1 VMVLNYNGQRFLK
14 NCFESLRACTYPN
27 FKVMMVDNLSTE
39 NDVEYTKEISEL
51 IESAAKKRGTG
62 IAKRTP
68 SYLEE
73 KILTGR
79 AVVAKTDTNKLV
91 GFCYIE
97 SWGHQDFV
105 ATSGLIVKD
114 DYRGVGV
121 SKKIKEEA
129 FNLSRNMFPKAKLFS
144 ITTSIA
150 VMKLNMRMGYKPVI
164 LENLTDDEQFWKGCQ
179 GCVNYP
185 ILQQTERKHCLCTG
199 LLYDPEKSNNSN
211 NETKAFKIY
220 SRWFKYKLQ
229 VLSRYAKPK
238 KAFKRK

>member
-1 VMVLNYNGQRFLK
+1 MV
-14 NCFESLRACTYPN
+14 TI
-27 FKVMMVDNLSTE
+27 DNASE
-39 NDVEYTKEISEL
+39 KDVKYTTEISEL

-62 IAKRTP
+62 IAKRSP

-73 KILTGR
+73 KILTGKS
-79 AVVAKTDTNKLV
+79 VIAKTESGKLI

-114 DYRGVGV
+114 DYRGLGI
-121 SKKIKEEA
+121 SKKIKEKA
-129 FNLSRNMFPKAKLFS
+129 FELSRKKFPQAKLFS

-150 VMKLNMRMGYKPVI
+150 VMKLNMRMGYEPVT
-164 LENLTDDEQFWKGCQ
+164 LENLTDDDQFWKGCQ

-199 LLYDPEKSNNSN
+199 LLYDPEKSDNIDKK
-211 NETKAFKIY
+211 TKAFKIY

-229 VLSRYAKPK
+229 VLSKYAKPK
-238 KAFKRK
+238 KALKKVKELSFLSF